1 MRADRSLRLLAVLL
15 DLTGAALCLG
25 LAYVLR
31 NRVLPFL
38 APAIFETGLYAAPH
52 YLAWFVVAPPLRAG
66 LTTVLG
72 LSNPRSLPRG
82 SRMVGRAARLLLLE
96 IMVLG
101 ALAFALHPL
110 DFSRALISTYLA
122 LSVPALWLRQAILV
136 ASRREAGFEHRVVIL
151 GHGRRAQALERWLR
165 RQDSSSVRCLGLYG
179 PPDEDE
185 RSASLP
191 QQAAAMA
198 LDEVILAAPAS
209 EWVRFAPVVEA
220 CREVGLAVRV
230 EPHARLGTRPA
241 MRSESFWGLPTLVL
255 KAERASPRGLA
266 LKRSLD
272 LLGSIFF
279 LVLCSPLLAAVALAV
294 RVVDGRPI
302 LFRQVRIGR
311 NGRRFVLMKFRTMVV
326 DAEGQRLGLETLNE
340 AGGAAFKLRA
350 DPRVTRLGRWLRRL
364 SLDEMPQLW
373 NVFRGDMSFVG
384 PRPPLP
390 DEVARYEPWQRRRLR
405 MPPGLTGPAQVCGR
419 SELPFEEWVRL
430 DLEYVEGWSL
440 GLDARILLRTIPAV
454 LSGRGAY

>member
-15 DLTGAALCLG
+15 DLTGAVLCLG

-31 NRVLPFL
+31 NRTLPFL
-38 APAIFETGLYAAPH
+38 APSIFESGLYAAPH
-52 YLAWFVVAPPLRAG
+52 YLAWFVVAPPLRAV
-66 LTTVLG
+66 LATLLG
-72 LSNPRSLPRG
+72 LSNLRSLPRG
-82 SRMVGRAARLLLLE
+82 SRAVRAAARLLLLE
-96 IMVLG
+96 TLVLG
-101 ALAFALHPL
+101 AVAFALHPL
-110 DFSRALISTYLA
+110 DFSRALISAYLA
-122 LSVPALWLRQAILV
+122 LSVPALWLRQAILI
-136 ASRREAGFEHRVVIL
+136 ASRREAGFELRVVIL
-151 GHGRRAQALERWLR
+151 GHGRRARALARWMR
-165 RQDSSSVRCLGLYG
+165 RQDSLSVRCLGLYG

-185 RSASLP
+185 RSVSLP

-209 EWVRFAPVVEA
+209 EWTRFAPTVEA

-230 EPHARLGTRPA
+230 EAHTLLGTGLA
-241 MRSESFWGLPTLVL
+241 VRSESFWGLPTLVL

-279 LVLCSPLLAAVALAV
+279 LVLCSPLLAVVALAV
-294 RVVDGRPI
+294 RIVDGRPI

-311 NGRRFVLMKFRTMVV
+311 NGRRFVLLKFRTMVV
-326 DAEGQRLGLETLNE
+326 DAEGQRLALETLNE

-364 SLDEMPQLW
+364 SLDELPQLW

-390 DEVARYEPWQRRRLR
+390 DEVMRYEPWQRRRLR

-430 DLEYVEGWSL
+430 DLEYVESWSL

-454 LSGRGAY
+454 ISGRGAY